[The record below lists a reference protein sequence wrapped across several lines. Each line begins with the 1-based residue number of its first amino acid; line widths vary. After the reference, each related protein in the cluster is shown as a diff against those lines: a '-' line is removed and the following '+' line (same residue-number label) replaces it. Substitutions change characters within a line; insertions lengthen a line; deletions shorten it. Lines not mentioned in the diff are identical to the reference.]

1 MAESLLWRVVL
12 VSPGESEVSLLQ
24 NLSSRGDAKIVAVVD
39 PDGQAVGTAIAEV
52 MGIPI
57 VQDLNDPVVEQAGY
71 LVYPVGYRLAQFLG
85 RQAVAI
91 GLRPMSSSELQIKMS
106 RDLLTRRVAGQ
117 PPESF
122 TTIEREMEAI
132 HRTLSRIEEVLQRE
146 SLLRWL
152 LSLATRAV
160 KATSGSILLFDEKAQ
175 ELYIAFAY
183 GLSEATQHST
193 RIQLGEGIAG
203 RVAKL
208 KRSELV
214 CGRQQATPELA
225 GDRPDIAAAISS
237 PLLWEDRLL
246 GVLNVSVSEGD
257 PPLTEEDLATID
269 RLARRISLILDRFL
283 ELQRAQ
289 TSELFHQVDGG
300 LQDLMWQTDDME
312 TILAAWAGTLT
323 LALEAASCSLAVIC
337 DDGSLLVAEGGEG
350 GETRVWYETMDNPAW
365 NEVRQT
371 GAPLVVR
378 EADPTARESGG
389 LTVYY
394 LPVGGDTVQ
403 GIMTAVFTTA
413 SEAHRFH
420 AISGDILYLLERRL
434 AELVRRITQHDRTS
448 RLSALST
455 ALTEIAAAG
464 TDVYAR
470 EKLIQG
476 SAARL
481 TGADMVYV
489 VMGLSGDTVQLSREA
504 AGASEPWLRNAGR
517 LLREAGEDGWRVTLF
532 SDGSDPRLQETCIM
546 AVPTPGDDQGQGLI
560 LRGKRRMHFLDGGT
574 FTQFD
579 ARLVQH
585 LATMLTVPATVL
597 DTESPSESEAAILT
611 GSSAPAPPVVPSNQ
625 REVVLDLLT
634 REMDRCDRYHTTF
647 ALTAFRPCVATW
659 DQEAARRLADQL
671 AQRVR
676 SSDHITC
683 LEDGTLLVVVPED
696 IQAIPRQQ
704 RRLVTLMRELTGVAD
719 LQVATSHGIYP
730 GRYESSHRLL
740 DEILASLE

>member
-1 MAESLLWRVVL
+1 MAESLHWRVVL
-12 VSPGESEVSLLQ
+12 VSPGESEISLLQ
-24 NLSSRGDAKIVAVVD
+24 TLSSRDDAKIVAVID

-57 VQDLNDPVVEQAGY
+57 VQDLNDPVVEQAGF
-71 LVYPVGYRLAQFLG
+71 LVYPAGYRLAQFLC
-85 RQAVAI
+85 RQAVAV
-91 GLRPMSSSELQIKMS
+91 GLHPMSSSELQNKMS
-106 RDLLTRRVAGQ
+106 RDLLTRRVTAS

-132 HRTLSRIEEVLQRE
+132 HRTLSRIEEVLERE

-160 KATSGSILLFDEKAQ
+160 QATSGSILLFDEKAQ

-183 GLSEATQHST
+183 GLSEATQHGT
-193 RIQLGEGIAG
+193 RICLGEGIAG
-203 RVAKL
+203 RVARL

-214 CGRQQATPELA
+214 SGRQKKAPEQAS
-225 GDRPDIAAAISS
+225 DRPDIAAAISS

-246 GVLNVSVSEGD
+246 GVLNVSVAEGD
-257 PPLTEEDLATID
+257 PPLTEEHLATID

-289 TSELFHQVDGG
+289 TSELFQKVDGE
-300 LQDLMWQTDDME
+300 LQDLMGQTDDME

-323 LALEAASCSLAVIC
+323 LALEAASCSLAVVC

-378 EADPTARESGG
+378 EADPTNRESGG

-394 LPVGGDTVQ
+394 LPVGGEPVQ

-413 SEAHRFH
+413 AEAHRFH

-434 AELVRRITQHDRTS
+434 AELVRRITQQDRTS

-464 TDVYAR
+464 ADAYAR

-481 TGADMVYV
+481 TGADKVYV
-489 VMGLSGDTVQLSREA
+489 VLGLSGDAVQLSSEV
-504 AGASEPWLRNAGR
+504 AGGSEPWLHSVGR
-517 LLREAGEDGWRVTLF
+517 LFREAGADGWRVTLL

-546 AVPTPGDDQGQGLI
+546 AVPTPGDDQGQGII

-585 LATMLTVPATVL
+585 LATMLTVPATL
-597 DTESPSESEAAILT
+597 LAAESPPEAWT
-611 GSSAPAPPVVPSNQ
+611 GTGATVPTPPVVPPNQ
-625 REVVLDLLT
+625 REVVLDLLA

-647 ALTAFRPCVATW
+647 ALTAFRPRVEAW
-659 DQEAARRLADQL
+659 DQGSARRLVDQL

-683 LEDGTLLVVVPED
+683 LDDGTLLVVVPED

-704 RRLVTLMRELTGVAD
+704 RRLITLMRELTGIDD
-719 LQVATSHGIYP
+719 LQVASSHGIYP

-740 DEILASLE
+740 DEILASLD